1 MKKTDYFYLR
11 YEILLAFIVIIQ
23 FTVVAEKSDSISN
36 YFDKLDQQLLY
47 KDDFEKQKQYKIQNL
62 KSKLVKAKTAEDK
75 YDIYTYLFNEYQAYC
90 YDSSLV
96 CANNMIEIATA
107 LHDPLRLADSRLVAA
122 YSCISAGLFLEAK
135 DLLESID
142 SLSLDVDREVALYST
157 YSKLYLDMALA
168 IQQNPHKNMYMKKS
182 IEYSNMIIDIKGR
195 NTPISKL
202 QQINIYRCREE
213 YGKAIEATIQY
224 LKSEKL
230 NDRSVTLCKGGI
242 GTFYLLSGD
251 TVKATSYLIEA
262 AIGDIRN
269 VTKESS
275 ALSELAT
282 IAFRRGD
289 IDHAY
294 LYIKHGMN
302 DAYFFNARHRKVEA
316 SDILPIIETSRFE
329 IIEKQQRKLFIA
341 FVFVTLLFLCFLCAM
356 AFILKQM
363 KQLKAARKLIQKQN
377 IDLKEVNRRLKD
389 GNKIKDEYIG
399 YLFSLNSAFIDE
411 FENFR
416 KMVARKLVA
425 KQYNELMQIVKPDS
439 SQNKRINK
447 FNSFDS
453 IFLKLFPDFVENFNL
468 LFPEKNRIIPP
479 SASVLNTE
487 LRIFA
492 LIRLGVSD
500 SEHIAKFL
508 NYSVNTINT
517 YKTKIKNRSSVPN
530 NLFEQK
536 IMEIESV
543 KSDISDDYSHL

>member
-1 MKKTDYFYLR
+1 M
-11 YEILLAFIVIIQ
+11 IQ
-23 FTVVAEKSDSISN
+23 FTVVAEKSDSISS
-36 YFDKLDQQLLY
+36 YFDKLDKQLLY
-47 KDDFEKQKQYKIQNL
+47 KDDFEKQKQDKIQNL
-62 KSKLVKAKTAEDK
+62 KNKLFVCKTPEDR
-75 YDIYTYLFNEYQAYC
+75 YNIYTSLFNEYQAYC
-90 YDSSLV
+90 YDSALV
-96 CANNMIEIATA
+96 CANNMIEIATD
-107 LHDPLRLADSRLVAA
+107 LRDPLKLADSRLVAA

-135 DLLESID
+135 DLLQSID
-142 SLSLDVDREVALYST
+142 SLNLDIERKIALYST

-168 IQQNPHKNMYMKKS
+168 IQRNPHKKIYMNKS
-182 IEYSNMIIDIKGR
+182 IEYSNLIIDIKGHQ
-195 NTPISKL
+195 TPISKL
-202 QQINIYRCREE
+202 QQINIYRCQEE
-213 YGKAIEATIQY
+213 YEKAIEATMQY

-230 NDRSVTLCKGGI
+230 NDRNITLCKGGI
-242 GTFYLLSGD
+242 GTFYLLKGD
-251 TVKATSYLIEA
+251 TLKATYYLIEA
-262 AIGDIRN
+262 AIGDIIN

-275 ALSELAT
+275 ALSDLAK

-294 LYIKHGMN
+294 LYIKQGMN

-316 SDILPIIETSRFE
+316 NDIFPIIETSRFE
-329 IIEKQQRKLFIA
+329 IIEKQQQKLFIA
-341 FVFVTLLFLCFLCAM
+341 FAFVTLLFLCFLGAM

-363 KQLKAARKLIQKQN
+363 RQLKAARKLIQQQN

-399 YLFSLNSAFIDE
+399 YFFSLNSAFIDE

-416 KMVARKLVA
+416 KMVTRKLVA
-425 KQYNELMQIVKPDS
+425 KQYNELMQIVKSDS
-439 SQNKRINK
+439 SQSKRVNK

-453 IFLKLFPDFVENFNL
+453 IFLKLFPDFVEHFNL
-468 LFPEKNRIIPP
+468 LFPEKDRIIQP

-508 NYSVNTINT
+508 DYSVNTINT
-517 YKTKIKNRSSVPN
+517 YKTKIKNRSSIPN

-543 KSDISDDYSHL
+543 KSDINGNYPDL